1 MSVRTAPRPPRR
13 VRRAGRGR
21 EGPGAISVWAKA
33 PVLLLK
39 FPGVLAAVMGAAL
52 VLGATAASRQLFVS
66 SVATA
71 ELRSEVESSSPSG
84 AGLTVTAG
92 GPLAPDRLT
101 FRDQSLKA
109 AVTGIPG
116 LDPTILSV
124 VAFQDVE
131 VSAPARPRIDMAV
144 AVATRTG
151 FVPHLRV
158 RERGEGGGWWIA
170 VSVADRLRVH
180 PGETVRVEL
189 PGGPVELK
197 VSGVYEDLSRLP
209 VTNYWSPIG
218 EFIYKLPGEDSP
230 PPPFLLGDLD
240 SLLGLLVP
248 AAPEV
253 HFQWEFPVAA
263 RGLTLPEA
271 TNLSGELE
279 RVQARLSD
287 PTLQLGAG
295 FSSYQSAL
303 PSLARRAG
311 EAVAALRGSIE
322 AIGLAGAL
330 VSLMVFMAAGTY
342 GLTSRRSEYGMLH
355 ARGLGPVSMGT
366 RAAVEALLPACL
378 AGAGGWALALAVV
391 RAWGP
396 ADRLASDALRGSV
409 RDAGLAVALGV
420 VLLGAVVGIAV
431 RAMDERRIGR
441 VRRAASRVPWEAVAL
456 GLAGAALY
464 EILTRGTAP
473 VGSSG
478 GAPDVDLLVPL
489 FPVLFI
495 GGLGGLAVRGLRRAL
510 PRLRTAGSSWGHPL
524 YLAGRRLAATPA
536 AALLLV
542 MLSALAVGIVTYAG
556 IFSSSVRAT
565 ADRKAHVFVGGD
577 ASLTVSG
584 PVELPGALGMRATTV
599 VRMPVATIP
608 GESVDVMAID
618 PETFALGAFWDE
630 GFSDTPL
637 PELLERL
644 RTGGSDPLPVLVAGG
659 TLPPDPTLSLI
670 GTDVPARVVG
680 EVGAFPGMGSSFPLV
695 VAGAEQLE
703 LALGSSLLNFDGVY
717 QVWLKGDPGPVAA
730 ALREQAIV
738 PDLVLTVAEVRD
750 TPRFTALSWIFRFLQ
765 ALGIVV
771 GGVALVSLLLYLQA
785 RQGAREVSYA
795 LARRMGLSPRAHR
808 WSVTMEVAAMLGSA
822 FALGGGLA
830 ALAVLLIH
838 RKVEFMPG
846 LPPPP
851 LFRLPPALY
860 GLVAA
865 IMVVAAWA
873 GAHIVQ
879 RRADRANVA
888 EVMRLAG

>member
-1 MSVRTAPRPPRR
+1 
-13 VRRAGRGR
+13 
-21 EGPGAISVWAKA
+21 
-33 PVLLLK
+33 
-39 FPGVLAAVMGAAL
+39 MGAAL

-71 ELRSEVESSSPSG
+71 ELRSEVETSSPSG

-101 FRDQSLKA
+101 FRDRSLRE

-158 RERGEGGGWWIA
+158 QERGEGGGWWIA

-180 PGETVRVEL
+180 PGDAVRVEL
-189 PGGPVELK
+189 PGGPVDLQ
-197 VSGVYEDLSRLP
+197 VSGVYQDLSRLP

-271 TNLSGELE
+271 TNLSGALE

-303 PSLARRAG
+303 PSLARRAQ
-311 EAVAALRGSIE
+311 EAVAALRGPIE

-355 ARGLGPVSMGT
+355 ARGLGPVSMGI
-366 RAAVEALLPACL
+366 RAAVEALLPAAL
-378 AGAGGWALALAVV
+378 AGVGGWALALAVV

-409 RDAGLAVALGV
+409 RDSAIGVALGI
-420 VLLGAVVGIAV
+420 VLLGAVVGVAV
-431 RAMDERRIGR
+431 RGMEERRVGR
-441 VRRAASRVPWEAVAL
+441 VRRAASRMPWEAITL
-456 GLAGAALY
+456 GLAVAALY

-473 VGSSG
+473 VGSAG
-478 GAPDVDLLVPL
+478 GVPPEVDLLVPL

-495 GGLGGLAVRGLRRAL
+495 GGLGGLVVRGLRRAL
-510 PRLRTAGSSWGHPL
+510 PRLRTAGSRWSHPL
-524 YLAGRRLAATPA
+524 YLAGRRLAATPS

-542 MLSALAVGIVTYAG
+542 MLSALSVGIVTYAG
-556 IFSSSVRAT
+556 IFTSSVRAT
-565 ADRKAHVFVGGD
+565 ADGKAHVFVGGD

-584 PVELPGALGMRATTV
+584 PVELSGPVGRRATMV

-618 PETFALGAFWDE
+618 PETFARGAFWDE

-637 PELLERL
+637 PELLARL
-644 RTGGSDPLPVLVAGG
+644 ETGGSDPLPVLVAGG
-659 TLPPDPTLSLI
+659 RVPPDPTLSLI

-680 EVGAFPGMGSSFPLV
+680 EMDAFPGMGSSFPLV
-695 VAGAEQLE
+695 VADAEQME
-703 LALGSSLLNFDGVY
+703 AALGSSLLNFDGVY
-717 QVWLKGDPGPVAA
+717 QVWVEGDPAPVAA
-730 ALREQAIV
+730 QLRAQAIV

-765 ALGIVV
+765 ALGVVV
-771 GGVALVSLLLYLQA
+771 GVVALVSLLLYLQA
-785 RQGAREVSYA
+785 RQRAREVSYA

-808 WSVTMEVAAMLGSA
+808 WSVTVEVTAMLASA

-830 ALAVLLIH
+830 ALAVFLIH

-846 LPPPP
+846 LPPSP

-860 GLVAA
+860 GAVAA
-865 IMVVAAWA
+865 VMLVAAWA
-873 GAHIVQ
+873 GAHLVQ
-879 RRADRANVA
+879 RRADRVNVA